1 MHSHIRPYLPSKS
14 PSWNKLRQLS
24 GLGIWPTS
32 EAMTLLE
39 QGDRGQNRGLC
50 GWVMLGPQF
59 FGWFCRASN
68 PGVISQRGCGC
79 FRWINMIQINWEKI
93 STYTVTYPALYWMF
107 CNRGSLIVQKSAG
120 EFLVDRCFIISLF
133 IGYRP
138 YKVVQ
143 DFFHPQYHRVFG
155 GSNMIN
161 FSTQCRWFVFFPPDL
176 GHGMCYLNVHPR

>member
-24 GLGIWPTS
+24 VLDIWPTS

-39 QGDRGQNRGLC
+39 QGDRGQNWGLC

-59 FGWFCRASN
+59 FGWFCWASN
-68 PGVISQRGCGC
+68 PGVISQRGFGY
-79 FRWINMIQINWEKI
+79 FKWINMIQINWEKI

-120 EFLVDRCFIISLF
+120 EFLVDRFILIIYRVSTIQGGAGFLPSTVSQSVWVVPIWLTFLPSAVDSCFFLQI
-133 IGYRP
+133 
-138 YKVVQ
+138 
-143 DFFHPQYHRVFG
+143 
-155 GSNMIN
+155 
-161 FSTQCRWFVFFPPDL
+161 
-176 GHGMCYLNVHPR
+176 